1 MQKYILK
8 QQFEGFTVSNTDGIH
23 KGYER
28 FQSLSQPVRESWIRI
43 DWTTH
48 SEDDENYAFMASNS
62 SGSDT
67 QVPSCSNECKES
79 YANLKRLY
87 DAQREQLSD
96 ASVEIKASLKGNKSD
111 FENLPLHK
119 RLGKTCEMQA
129 VPPPMTGNYLPSGLD
144 IEIDDS
150 QYTYGLAKTQ
160 PSESESQ
167 TTELDTWIKREYSN
181 ARTPQQNG
189 VAKRKNRTLI
199 EAARTMLADS
209 FLPNTFWAEAYST
222 AMQMRSTDGLK
233 SVFLLWQIDEEYI
246 VSTTR
251 FPRFLK
257 VCDECKCEDYSKPNE
272 TQKTLFKEEEASDV
286 DVPISIVWTK
296 LVTDHIKVSTMAK
309 FVPLKRRW
317 RKIPQGQ
324 GKVTPLFDTMLVQP
338 TQDEG
343 ASSERLSNELS
354 SPSPAPTSEVPN
366 ESLPDSS
373 SAQPSE
379 VPFEQQPDP
388 SPRPLPRPLHNLH
401 HSYLDAASACAKE
414 IKLLKAKINKLK
426 KQAQPII
433 KHHKAYLKTIS
444 LQQRFPRKSFSKK
457 HRVHKEFVSKQGDHM
472 ETENAKVKETK
483 EMVDED
489 KEFDEVDLVL
499 KMQLVLNKES
509 LVPTLKELVPTL
521 KNLFQKID
529 PKDSSRVEEGESE
542 REGGKRRMILKSED
556 GLVRLAQAVNEVA
569 NRAMGDDEEM
579 ARKIQE
585 EWKQEEE
592 RK

>member
-1 MQKYILK
+1 
-8 QQFEGFTVSNTDGIH
+8 
-23 KGYER
+23 
-28 FQSLSQPVRESWIRI
+28 
-43 DWTTH
+43 
-48 SEDDENYAFMASNS
+48 
-62 SGSDT
+62 
-67 QVPSCSNECKES
+67 
-79 YANLKRLY
+79 
-87 DAQREQLSD
+87 
-96 ASVEIKASLKGNKSD
+96 
-111 FENLPLHK
+111 
-119 RLGKTCEMQA
+119 MQA

-189 VAKRKNRTLI
+189 VAERKNRTLI

-286 DVPISIVWTK
+286 DVPISIVEQSVPVWTK

-388 SPRPLPRPLHNLH
+388 SPRPLPRPLPQPSPTPIVPDSILEPTGENLGD
-401 HSYLDAASACAKE
+401 HSSIDAASACAKE